1 MSFKTEN
8 RKISNIFESQR
19 IYSVPRYQR
28 GYVWE
33 NINWSELLNDIKFT
47 IRENDTA
54 VNWSHFFGAIVLN
67 KKYPENNYNDSLGI
81 ESYEI
86 IDGQQRLTTIF
97 VIFIALC
104 SRYRSLG
111 SNVASSRADYIE
123 KTYIYLTSYSD
134 SEKIFKLDNA
144 EITSDI
150 KAICQSALD
159 QTYIPTNS
167 NKPIY
172 KLFNFFLDEF
182 KQYDFNQLEKF
193 FSKLL
198 SINIVEIISEEDE
211 EIYNI
216 FEVLN
221 ARGQKLLQMELLKNR
236 VMKYITPREADVID
250 KAKETWKEIE
260 NNFTHT
266 HLKDSDTALHH
277 FVKCYIG
284 KPQNKDSVYK
294 LIKEKVDID
303 RMSDLLEALKNFSIS
318 YKYVTESPNEN
329 NYIRYFQ
336 LKNNRQISALL
347 AALHIKLAKEFNSES
362 LFIQT
367 LCQLRN
373 YFFIFN
379 LERIPGNKIDKYIT
393 EYSFKIYNS
402 SHKNELLIYVAS
414 LFSKLAE
421 LIELDNGIKKYL
433 ETNPSLRYSNKKN
446 SGITKNGSLVKYILC
461 EIYKKM
467 QSDTQ
472 LNPDL
477 LTIEHLN
484 SDDGTE
490 NSCLLSNL
498 TLLSKELNEKLGN
511 KNPVEKIKVIKEE
524 SSIETN
530 KTLDNFIIEG
540 VFNQDSR
547 MQWLSKE
554 LTTGNFE
561 FKSDYLNIT
570 ADQIKEYEEIE
581 KIVKED
587 NALYDLLKELGTKF
601 KCKLEKDPNLLE
613 KKERYEEL
621 EAKYN
626 KGKK

>member
-1 MSFKTEN
+1 M
-8 RKISNIFESQR
+8 
-19 IYSVPRYQR
+19 
-28 GYVWE
+28 
-33 NINWSELLNDIKFT
+33 
-47 IRENDTA
+47 
-54 VNWSHFFGAIVLN
+54 
-67 KKYPENNYNDSLGI
+67 
-81 ESYEI
+81 
-86 IDGQQRLTTIF
+86 
-97 VIFIALC
+97 
-104 SRYRSLG
+104 
-111 SNVASSRADYIE
+111 
-123 KTYIYLTSYSD
+123 
-134 SEKIFKLDNA
+134 
-144 EITSDI
+144 
-150 KAICQSALD
+150 
-159 QTYIPTNS
+159 
-167 NKPIY
+167 
-172 KLFNFFLDEF
+172 
-182 KQYDFNQLEKF
+182 
-193 FSKLL
+193 
-198 SINIVEIISEEDE
+198 
-211 EIYNI
+211 
-216 FEVLN
+216 
-221 ARGQKLLQMELLKNR
+221 
-236 VMKYITPREADVID
+236 
-250 KAKETWKEIE
+250 
-260 NNFTHT
+260 
-266 HLKDSDTALHH
+266 
-277 FVKCYIG
+277 
-284 KPQNKDSVYK
+284 
-294 LIKEKVDID
+294 
-303 RMSDLLEALKNFSIS
+303 
-318 YKYVTESPNEN
+318 
-329 NYIRYFQ
+329 
-336 LKNNRQISALL
+336 
-347 AALHIKLAKEFNSES
+347 
-362 LFIQT
+362 
-367 LCQLRN
+367 
-373 YFFIFN
+373 
-379 LERIPGNKIDKYIT
+379 
-393 EYSFKIYNS
+393 
-402 SHKNELLIYVAS
+402 IYVAS